1 MIYPS
6 VRHYREDFKMAYVRK
21 KKVKGGEYY
30 QLVQSRRVNGNPRQM
45 VLLHLGRYPTVDAAL
60 KEWPS
65 EIKRL
70 RRLADKK
77 RRDVQAFRAPVD
89 SDEQPSWY
97 RNIINQADNLSK
109 EAEDLEAKHGRLR
122 EFRDQG
128 VE

>member
-1 MIYPS
+1 MYPRA
-6 VRHYREDFKMAYVRK
+6 RHYKGGSSMAYVRK
-21 KKVKGGEYY
+21 KKVKGVEYY
-30 QLVQSRRVNGNPRQM
+30 QLVQSRRVNGNPRQR
-45 VLLHLGRYPTVDAAL
+45 VLLHLGRHPTVDAAL

-70 RRLADKK
+70 RRLANKK
-77 RRDVQAFRAPVD
+77 RRDVQAFAAPVD
-89 SDEQPSWY
+89 SDKQPSWY

>member
-1 MIYPS
+1 
-6 VRHYREDFKMAYVRK
+6 MAYVRK

-30 QLVQSRRVNGNPRQM
+30 QLVQSRRVNGNPRQR
-45 VLLHLGRYPTVDAAL
+45 VLLHLGRHPTVDAAL

-77 RRDVQAFRAPVD
+77 RRDVQEFRAPVD
-89 SDEQPSWY
+89 SDKQPPWY
-97 RNIINQADNLSK
+97 RNLLKQADNLSK
-109 EAEDLEAKHGRLR
+109 QAEDLEAKYRRLR

>member
-1 MIYPS
+1 M
-6 VRHYREDFKMAYVRK
+6 
-21 KKVKGGEYY
+21 
-30 QLVQSRRVNGNPRQM
+30 
-45 VLLHLGRYPTVDAAL
+45 DAAL

-65 EIKRL
+65 EIRRL

>member
-1 MIYPS
+1 
-6 VRHYREDFKMAYVRK
+6 MAYVRK

-30 QLVQSRRVNGNPRQM
+30 QLVQSRRVNGNPRQR
-45 VLLHLGRYPTVDAAL
+45 VLLHLGRHPTVDAAL

-77 RRDVQAFRAPVD
+77 RRDVQAFRAPVE
-89 SDEQPSWY
+89 SGEQPPWY
-97 RNIINQADNLSK
+97 RNMLEHADNLSK
-109 EAEDLEAKHGRLR
+109 QAEDLEEKHRRLR

>member
-1 MIYPS
+1 
-6 VRHYREDFKMAYVRK
+6 MAYVRK
-21 KKVKGGEYY
+21 KRLKSGEYY
-30 QLVQSRRVNGNPRQM
+30 QLVQSRRVNGNPRQR
-45 VLLHLGRYPTVDAAL
+45 VLLHLGRHPTVDAAL
-60 KEWPS
+60 KEWPR

-89 SDEQPSWY
+89 SDKQPPWY
-97 RNIINQADNLSK
+97 RDLLKQAANLSK
-109 EAEDLEAKHGRLR
+109 QAEDLEAKHSRLR